1 MKKRK
6 NRKLYS
12 ILLWTQG
19 IYTLVTALWGL
30 LDIDSFMSVTGP
42 KTDIWLVKTVS
53 VLLVAIALSLLSG
66 LIDGPYKLP
75 IAILGISTSIAMA
88 FIDFNYTITDTI
100 SKVYA
105 VDGIIEILFMV
116 GWIFCIY
123 RNVNSNV
130 DL

>member
-1 MKKRK
+1 M

-19 IYTLVTALWGL
+19 VYTLLTALWGL
-30 LDIDSFMSVTGP
+30 LDIDSFMAVTGS

-66 LIDGPYKLP
+66 LIDGSYKLP
-75 IAILGISTSIAMA
+75 IAILGLSTSIAMA
-88 FIDFNYTITDTI
+88 SIDFYYTITDTI
-100 SKVYA
+100 SNVYA
-105 VDGIIEILFMV
+105 VDGIIEILFII

-123 RNVNSNV
+123 RNVNSKV

>member
-1 MKKRK
+1 MNK
-6 NRKLYS
+6 KLYF

-19 IYTLVTALWGL
+19 IYTLLTALWGL
-30 LDIDSFMSVTGP
+30 LDINSFMDVTGP

-53 VLLVAIALSLLSG
+53 VLLVAIAISLLSG
-66 LIDGPYKLP
+66 LIDDSFKLP
-75 IAILGISTSIAMA
+75 VAILGLSNSIAMA
-88 FIDFNYTITDTI
+88 FIDFYYTLNNTI

-105 VDGIIEILFMV
+105 LDGIIEVLFIT

-123 RNVNSNV
+123 KNINHRV

>member
-1 MKKRK
+1 MKRRM

-19 IYTLVTALWGL
+19 GYTLLTALWGL
-30 LDIDSFMSVTGP
+30 LDIDCFMTVTGP

-66 LIDGPYKLP
+66 LIDNSFKLP
-75 IAILGISTSIAMA
+75 IAILGLSTSVAMA
-88 FIDFNYTITDTI
+88 FIDFYYTITDTI

-105 VDGIIEILFMV
+105 IDGIIEILIMI

-123 RNVNSNV
+123 RNVN
-130 DL
+130 

>member
-1 MKKRK
+1 MKRRM

-19 IYTLVTALWGL
+19 IYTLLTALWGL

-66 LIDGPYKLP
+66 LIDGSYKLP
-75 IAILGISTSIAMA
+75 IAILGLSTSIAMA
-88 FIDFNYTITDTI
+88 FIDFYYSITDTI
-100 SKVYA
+100 SKSICREMASLRSCLWSVGSFVY
-105 VDGIIEILFMV
+105 IEM
-116 GWIFCIY
+116 
-123 RNVNSNV
+123 
-130 DL
+130 